1 MFLQQVSLLSS
12 DISQI
17 SRFDAFSWETQR
29 AAWQH
34 LAWALCNEMK
44 QGCCG
49 RCLLFFSS
57 CGSCLVKRNF
67 VSFNLPPDSK
77 RFIQHLFGSMGMP
90 RSYNGTC
97 WTCLFCL
104 GISGSGF
111 WQISTCIGAV
121 SLDTVWASQWLSDA
135 RDLGN
140 SVGLWPVQHLLRL
153 LMKSSFHAETLERL
167 DLLSK
172 VVPCAGQPTMA
183 QICFDVDVSGTGWNC
198 HSSSVHIGR
207 HFRRWKELEDWLNYH
222 RKGVISVIAC
232 FGNDYMCKWWYVCL
246 LVEYGYQITKAESK
260 IVSWLIDVQ
269 LFHCPSFVN
278 QSRRGKL
285 FGVSGR

>member
-172 VVPCAGQPTMA
+172 VVPCAGQR
-183 QICFDVDVSGTGWNC
+183 W
-198 HSSSVHIGR
+198 
-207 HFRRWKELEDWLNYH
+207 RRYALMW
-222 RKGVISVIAC
+222 
-232 FGNDYMCKWWYVCL
+232 MCLV
-246 LVEYGYQITKAESK
+246 LVEIATQALFILDGISGVGRNLRIGWTTIERVWLVWLPASETIICVNDDTS
-260 IVSWLIDVQ
+260 VS
-269 LFHCPSFVN
+269 
-278 QSRRGKL
+278 
-285 FGVSGR
+285 